1 MRRRAAGPHTLGA
14 GAVGAALALVL
25 TPAAAADT
33 GEVAGDPD
41 AVTEETL
48 ADAVV
53 PIDPAPSVIGIAPS
67 ESVEELETEKSEGGT
82 TTVTIAADVLFAFD
96 EASLTDEAQDTI
108 AGIAGRLEGAGGT
121 VQVVGHSDGIGD
133 DAYNQELSEDRAEA
147 VKGAIED
154 ELGSAAPDIEA
165 EGRGSSEPV
174 AEETDGEGNDVPS
187 ARAENRRVEITFEG
201 D

>member
-1 MRRRAAGPHTLGA
+1 MSRRAAGPRTLGA
-14 GAVGAALALVL
+14 GAVGAALALAL

-41 AVTEETL
+41 DVTPETI
-48 ADAVV
+48 ADAVI
-53 PIDPAPSVIGIAPS
+53 PIDPAPSVIGIDPS

-96 EASLTDEAQDTI
+96 EASLTDAAQDTI
-108 AGIAGRLEGAGGT
+108 ADIAGRLEGAEGT
-121 VQVVGHSDGIGD
+121 VEVVGHSDGIGD
-133 DAYNQELSEDRAEA
+133 DAYNQELSEKRAEA
-147 VKGAIED
+147 VKSAIED

-174 AEETDGEGNDVPS
+174 AEETDGDGNDVPS
-187 ARAENRRVEITFEG
+187 ARAENRRVEISFEG
-201 D
+201 G